1 MTYAATYPLAA
12 ERASVFP
19 QQPGF
24 IGPKA
29 AVPEFRWAPPA
40 GFATTYPVSMSPS
53 GLFPYGPAYASPPQ
67 TGCPSCLRGLG
78 SEYSE
83 AVDHMEQMREAQ
95 SRDWDRTQS
104 FAAQFLQ
111 DQKEETGTHYLGS
124 LAMFYATLP
133 IVRPPTEAEKALGD
147 RASYLVYQN
156 SPARKDLNAWKSEV
170 TAMARETVNTPNPVK
185 EQSALQSKGLF
196 ILAAAAGV
204 LLLGLYL
211 AEQKAPR
218 RKR

>member
-12 ERASVFP
+12 QRESVFP
-19 QQPGF
+19 QTPGF

-29 AVPEFRWAPPA
+29 AVPEFRWVPPA

-78 SEYSE
+78 AEPS
-83 AVDHMEQMREAQ
+83 AV
-95 SRDWDRTQS
+95 
-104 FAAQFLQ
+104 
-111 DQKEETGTHYLGS
+111 
-124 LAMFYATLP
+124 
-133 IVRPPTEAEKALGD
+133 
-147 RASYLVYQN
+147 
-156 SPARKDLNAWKSEV
+156 
-170 TAMARETVNTPNPVK
+170 
-185 EQSALQSKGLF
+185 QSKGLF

-204 LLLGLYL
+204 LLLGLYI
-211 AEQKAPR
+211 AEQKSPR